1 MKLTIYQADAFT
13 NKVFGGNPAA
23 IVPLEEWLPDSTLQA
38 IALENNLSETAYF
51 VKKDDHFHLRWFT
64 PTIEIELCGHATLA
78 SAFILF
84 TELGYSK
91 KRIHFETLSGPLYV
105 EKDNDVLAMD
115 FPITYMT
122 AIPFSEKM
130 KKGLGAQYLE
140 IYESDTK
147 LMVVFEN
154 ESEIKALAPD
164 FRILNELGKNIIVT
178 AKGDN
183 CDFVSRF
190 FAPAS
195 GIDEDPVT
203 GSAHTALTPY
213 WAAKLNKKK
222 LEARQVSAREGH
234 LFCEMKGDRVIIK
247 GQSKLYLKGEIFI

>member
-23 IVPLEEWLPDSTLQA
+23 IVPLDEWLPDATLQA
-38 IALENNLSETAYF
+38 IALENNLSETAFF
-51 VKKDDHFHLRWFT
+51 VKKGDHFHLRWFT

-91 KRIHFETLSGPLYV
+91 KRIHFETLSGALYV

-115 FPITYMT
+115 FPITYM
-122 AIPFSEKM
+122 AVIPFSDKM
-130 KKGLGAQYLE
+130 KLGLGAHYLE

-147 LMVVFEN
+147 FMVVFEN
-154 ESEIKALAPD
+154 ESEIKAIAPD

-190 FAPAS
+190 FAPVS

-213 WAAKLNKKK
+213 WAAKLNKQK
-222 LEARQVSAREGH
+222 LEARQVSARGGH

-247 GQSKLYLKGEIFI
+247 GQSKLYLKGEIFL